1 MRYRIIKKLGAGGM
15 GAVFQA
21 EQIDLGNRLV
31 ALKVLNRDFLE
42 DDRFLMRFRDEGI
55 STARIQHPNVVTIY
69 ESGQASDGPYIAM
82 EYLEGEP
89 LRTTLR
95 RRGALPVAEC
105 ADILQQTAR
114 GLNAAHKLGIIHR
127 DLKPDNIFLTR
138 GDEGELIVKVVDF
151 GIAKLRDSVTRTLPG
166 TVLGTPAYMS
176 FEQASCMPSAELDVR
191 SDIYSLGVV
200 TYEMLT
206 GRVPFHSDT
215 PIGYIT
221 KHKFEQPPP
230 FQTVAPR
237 LHVSPR
243 VEATVMKALA
253 KHREERYGRV
263 LDFARDFREAALA
276 PEPEASGPEAGSVRM
291 NPRDGIEYVWIPP
304 GTFVMGCSP
313 GDSQCYDNKNPVHP
327 VTLTNGFWLGQTPV
341 TVSAFARYAA
351 ATGKEMPAP
360 PHFNPNWNNGQMPIV
375 NVTWEQARDYCR
387 WAGGRLPTEA
397 EWEYA
402 ARAGSSEQD
411 TGTLT
416 PWPGTK
422 AMRTTRRTKW
432 LSTPLMVLA
441 SSICWATCGNGS
453 TTGTARITTGRPR
466 REIRMGR
473 SAAICGFYG
482 AGPTI
487 PTLHS
492 PAPRF
497 ASGASRISRTP
508 TSASAALP
516 TWACR
521 TSVHKLLHRWSPMN
535 LLRGF
540 ARDRQV
546 VSYGE
551 YIRHGISPGA
561 DERVVELGVHH
572 PFERD
577 VAVVD
582 NNMNGG

>member
-1 MRYRIIKKLGAGGM
+1 VRYRIIRKLGAGGM

-42 DDRFLMRFRDEGI
+42 DDRFLMRFHDEGI

-95 RRGALPVAEC
+95 RRGSLPVTEC
-105 ADILQQTAR
+105 ADILQQTSR

-127 DLKPDNIFLTR
+127 DLKPDNIFLTH

-176 FEQASCMPSAELDVR
+176 FEQASCLPSADLDAR

-215 PIGYIT
+215 PIGYIA
-221 KHKFEQPPP
+221 KHKFEPPPP
-230 FQTVAPR
+230 FQTIAPG
-237 LHVSPR
+237 LHVSAG

-276 PEPEASGPEAGSVRM
+276 PEPAIGGQGGEQVRT
-291 NPRDGIEYVWIPP
+291 NPKDGLAYVWIPP
-304 GTFVMGCSP
+304 GTFMMGCSP
-313 GDSQCYDNKNPVHP
+313 RDTQCYDNENPCHP
-327 VTLTNGFWLGQTPV
+327 VTLTRGFWLGQTPV
-341 TVSAFARYAA
+341 TVAAFTQYAA

-360 PHFNPNWNNGQMPIV
+360 PRFNPNWSNGQMPIV

-397 EWEYA
+397 EWEHA
-402 ARAGSSEQD
+402 ARAGSSEPRYGHIDAVAWHKGNADDRAHEVAENAANGFGLFDMLGNVWEWVNDWYGENYYRETPPQD
-411 TGTLT
+411 
-416 PWPGTK
+416 PH
-422 AMRTTRRTKW
+422 
-432 LSTPLMVLA
+432 
-441 SSICWATCGNGS
+441 
-453 TTGTARITTGRPR
+453 
-466 REIRMGR
+466 
-473 SAAICGFYG
+473 
-482 AGPTI
+482 GPKRGD
-487 PTLHS
+487 L
-492 PAPRF
+492 R
-497 ASGASRISRTP
+497 
-508 TSASAALP
+508 
-516 TWACR
+516 
-521 TSVHKLLHRWSPMN
+521 V
-535 LLRGF
+535 LRGGSYHTDEAL
-540 ARDRQV
+540 ARASFRFGCLPDITNPNVGFRCV
-546 VSYGE
+546 
-551 YIRHGISPGA
+551 A
-561 DERVVELGVHH
+561 DLSS
-572 PFERD
+572 
-577 VAVVD
+577 
-582 NNMNGG
+582 